1 MKTIHR
7 SQLPKYL
14 RNVSAVLK
22 EAAGEETCEALVCD
36 MAAKEIELLEGII
49 INDPVEL
56 PIEEGD
62 RANG

>member
-1 MKTIHR
+1 MKIIHR

-14 RNVSAVLK
+14 RHVSTVVK
-22 EAAGEETCEALVCD
+22 EAAGEETWEAAVCE

-49 INDPVEL
+49 INDPIEL